1 MGEELVGGHRW
12 LVHFLFV
19 AIQWKVLL
27 MARSIRTKAQD
38 AELLNQLSVGNDKGL
53 SVLYQTYR
61 VSFFRTAVFKG
72 VPAADAEEL
81 VDDVFVDFARQWQQ
95 FRGQNGEGT
104 STSLETY
111 LTRILYNKC
120 ADVFRKLK
128 RDSTFFEDP
137 VYSDDASNNGEC
149 EQLGVDDET
158 PERVVA
164 RMQVRL
170 KLRRCLERL
179 PSVQSDAYYLA
190 YVEDWTMTE
199 LSELHDCSPNTIKSR
214 LRIARESLMRCMSL
228 PFKKGEHHVHE

>member
-1 MGEELVGGHRW
+1 
-12 LVHFLFV
+12 
-19 AIQWKVLL
+19 
-27 MARSIRTKAQD
+27 MARSTRTKVQD
-38 AELLNQLSVGNDKGL
+38 AEILNQLSAGNDKGL
-53 SVLYQTYR
+53 SALYQTHR
-61 VSFFRTAVFKG
+61 IPFFRIAVFKG

-128 RDSTFFEDP
+128 RDSLLFEDTAH
-137 VYSDDASNNGEC
+137 SEDASNDDVGG
-149 EQLGVDDET
+149 QIGVHHET

-164 RMQVRL
+164 RMQVRSQ
-170 KLRRCLERL
+170 LRQCLERL
-179 PSVQSDAYYLA
+179 PSVQGDAYYLA

-199 LSELHDCSPNTIKSR
+199 LSALHDCSPNTIKSR
-214 LRIARESLMRCMSL
+214 LRIARESLMRCMSQ
-228 PFKKGEHHVHE
+228 PFKKGENHVHG